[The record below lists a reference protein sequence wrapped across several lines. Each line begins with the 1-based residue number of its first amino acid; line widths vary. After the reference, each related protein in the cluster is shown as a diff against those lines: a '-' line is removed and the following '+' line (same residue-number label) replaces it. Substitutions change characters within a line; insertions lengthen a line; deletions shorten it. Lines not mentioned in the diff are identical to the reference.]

1 MHLTEASTRTAR
13 PASRQAHIRAPR
25 REDGAGVW
33 ALVQDTAGL
42 DDNSM
47 YCNLLQC
54 THFAATCAL
63 AEIDGEVVGWMSGY
77 IPPETPDVLFVWQV
91 CVSERARGQGLARRL
106 IASVLTRDVCA
117 GVRVV
122 HSTITK
128 DNAASWALF
137 GSIAESLDAD
147 LNRQPHFKRDDHF
160 DGQHETEYLVSI
172 GPFERT
178 ALPLRNAA

>member
-1 MHLTEASTRTAR
+1 MPLTAFSQAQ
-13 PASRQAHIRAPR
+13 PASRPARIRAPR

-33 ALVQDTAGL
+33 ALVQETAGL

-63 AEIDGEVVGWMSGY
+63 AEIDGVPVGWVSGY

-106 IASVLTRDVCA
+106 IASVLARDVCSD
-117 GVRVV
+117 VRFV
-122 HSTITK
+122 HSTITR
-128 DNAASWALF
+128 DNEASWALF

-147 LNRQPHFKRDDHF
+147 LDRQKHFERDDHF
-160 DGQHETEYLVSI
+160 DGRHETEYLVSI
-172 GPFERT
+172 GPFERA
-178 ALPLRNAA
+178 ALFLRDAA

>member
-1 MHLTEASTRTAR
+1 MHLIDVSTRKTLPTGR
-13 PASRQAHIRAPR
+13 KAHIRKPR
-25 REDGAGVW
+25 PEDGAAVW

-54 THFAATCAL
+54 SHFAATCAL
-63 AEIDGEVVGWMSGY
+63 AEIDGAVVGWMSGY
-77 IPPETPDVLFVWQV
+77 IPPEDPDVLFVWQV
-91 CVSERARGQGLARRL
+91 CVSESARGQGLARRL
-106 IASVLTRDVCA
+106 IGSVLARDVCSDVSA
-117 GVRVV
+117 V

-128 DNAASWALF
+128 DNEASWALF

-172 GPFERT
+172 GPFERD
-178 ALPLRNAA
+178 ALPMRSVA